1 MIPCGAGW
9 DTVGMAKSPGS
20 SFPTACGQSSHV
32 LEGEKFRENSRLSLG
47 TLLAMA
53 L

>member
-32 LEGEKFRENSRLSLG
+32 LEGVLSLG